1 MTEQDSSSQWPDISS
16 DWTERSRSSLST
28 WRTRR
33 RPLRCQ
39 RAAPEFPFPQPTGT
53 TTCPRTSA
61 ALSCSQVRLPP
72 SAHERR
78 VNGRWDTNVSSSP
91 SVLAAGGWWF
101 SSCGDWNLN
110 GRFPRRPSGPSR
122 KQTRKMFW
130 TSKGQ
135 RHSVRT
141 TLLKIAPATM
151 KLGSDVKSKTG

>member
-16 DWTERSRSSLST
+16 NWTESRRSSLST
-28 WRTRR
+28 WWTRL
-33 RPLRCQ
+33 RPHRCQ
-39 RAAPEFPFPQPTGT
+39 RAASEFRFPQPTGT

-61 ALSCSQVRLPP
+61 ALSCFQVRLHPL
-72 SAHERR
+72 HEQH
-78 VNGRWDTNVSSSP
+78 VNEWWNTNVSSLP
-91 SVLAAGGWWF
+91 SVFAAGGWWF

-110 GRFPRRPSGPSR
+110 GRFPRRASGPSR

-141 TLLKIAPATM
+141 TLLKIAPTTL
-151 KLGSDVKSKTG
+151 KLRSDV